1 MSPSAPRIKS
11 PQQLIAESGADLEG
25 HGLKRTMGLFQLVCF
40 GIGAIVG
47 TGIFVGLSDSVAEA
61 GPAVV
66 VSFVLAAI
74 TCVFTAFSFAE
85 LGGAIPVSGSSY
97 SFAYASLG
105 ERVAFLVGWCLLL
118 EYGVSVS
125 AVAVGWSQYLN
136 ELLDSLV
143 GLRLPDVV
151 SAGPGDG
158 GVINLP
164 AVVVIAL
171 AAVLLVRG
179 VRESARATAAMAVLK
194 IGILIVFL
202 AIGFTAFEDGNLAP
216 FAAHGAAGITA
227 GASLAFF
234 SYIGFDA
241 ITTAGEEVKNPRR
254 NIPIAILVCL
264 GVVTVLYGAV
274 ALSAI
279 GALGADD
286 VAGRPAA
293 LSLVVDQ
300 VTGSTVGG
308 GIIAFGAVVA
318 IASVVLAVM
327 YGQTRVLMSMSRDG
341 LVPRIFERVSPK
353 SATPVANT
361 WIVAGVFAVPAA
373 FSTLDVVVGLT
384 TIGTLA
390 VMAVVNIA
398 VIALRRRNPEL
409 SRSFRVPLYPLS
421 PVLGVGFCLYLIWG
435 TGWTT
440 WIQFAVFLA
449 VGALVYT
456 FYSRRNSRLAP
467 TGTPPTGTPPTGTP
481 AAGTPP
487 TGMPAAGTPA
497 TGTPATGTPAA
508 GTPPTGM
515 PAACAPS
522 AGEVP
527 AGEVPADTARTGAV
541 RT

>member
-1 MSPSAPRIKS
+1 MTPSAARIKT
-11 PQQLIAESGADLEG
+11 PQQLLAESGADLEG

-40 GIGAIVG
+40 GVGAIVG

-66 VSFVLAAI
+66 ISFVLAAV

-105 ERVAFLVGWCLLL
+105 ERAAFLVGWCLLL

-136 ELLDSLV
+136 ELLESLT
-143 GLRLPDVV
+143 GWQLPAAL
-151 SAGPGDG
+151 SAGPGEG
-158 GVINLP
+158 GVVNVP

-171 AAVLLVRG
+171 AATLLVRG
-179 VRESARATAAMAVLK
+179 VRESARATAAMAILK
-194 IGILIVFL
+194 IGILIVFC
-202 AIGFTAFEDGNLAP
+202 AVGFSAFRAGHLSP
-216 FAAHGAAGITA
+216 FAENGMAGITA
-227 GASLAFF
+227 GASVAFF

-254 NIPIAILVCL
+254 NIPIAILVCIGL
-264 GVVTVLYGAV
+264 VTLLYCAV

-279 GALGADD
+279 GALGAEA
-286 VAGRPAA
+286 VADQPAA

-300 VTGSTVGG
+300 VTGSSVGG

-327 YGQTRVLMSMSRDG
+327 YGQTRILMSMSRDG
-341 LVPRIFERVSPK
+341 LVPRVFERVSPR

-361 WIVAGVFAVPAA
+361 WIVAAVFAVPAA
-373 FSTLDVVVGLT
+373 FASLDVVVNLT

-390 VMAVVNIA
+390 VMAVVNLA
-398 VIALRRRNPEL
+398 VMVLRRRNPEL
-409 SRSFRVPLYPLS
+409 PRSFRVPLFPLS
-421 PVLGVGFCLYLIWG
+421 PILGIGFCLYLMWG

-440 WIQFAVFLA
+440 WLQFAGFLV
-449 VGALVYT
+449 VGTLVYAG
-456 FYSRRNSRLAP
+456 YGRRRSRLV
-467 TGTPPTGTPPTGTP
+467 T
-481 AAGTPP
+481 
-487 TGMPAAGTPA
+487 
-497 TGTPATGTPAA
+497 
-508 GTPPTGM
+508 
-515 PAACAPS
+515 APS
-522 AGEVP
+522 GGAAPVSP
-527 AGEVPADTARTGAV
+527 AE
-541 RT
+541 

>member
-1 MSPSAPRIKS
+1 MTSRTSRIKS
-11 PQQLIAESGADLEG
+11 PQQLLAESGADLEG

-40 GIGAIVG
+40 GVGAIVG

-66 VSFVLAAI
+66 ISYVLAAI

-105 ERVAFLVGWCLLL
+105 ERTAFLVGWCLLL

-136 ELLDSLV
+136 ELLDSLIGV
-143 GLRLPDVV
+143 QLPEAL
-151 SAGPGDG
+151 SAGPADG
-158 GVINLP
+158 GVVNVP
-164 AVVVIAL
+164 AVVVILL
-171 AAVLLVRG
+171 AATLLVRG

-194 IGILIVFL
+194 IGILIVFC
-202 AIGFTAFEDGNLAP
+202 AIGFSAFRAGHLSP
-216 FAAHGAAGITA
+216 FAEHGVGGITA
-227 GASLAFF
+227 GASVAFF

-254 NIPIAILVCL
+254 NIPIAILVCIGL
-264 GVVTVLYGAV
+264 VTLLYCAV

-279 GALGADD
+279 GALGADA

-300 VTGSTVGG
+300 VTGSSVGG

-327 YGQTRVLMSMSRDG
+327 YGQTRILMSMSRDG
-341 LVPRIFERVSPK
+341 LVPRVFERVSPK

-361 WIVAGVFAVPAA
+361 WIVAAVFAVPAA
-373 FSTLDVVVGLT
+373 FASLDVVVNLT

-390 VMAVVNIA
+390 IMAVVNLA
-398 VIALRRRNPEL
+398 VMVLRRRNPEL
-409 SRSFRVPLYPLS
+409 PRSFRVPLFPLS
-421 PVLGVGFCLYLIWG
+421 PILGIGFCLYLIWG

-440 WIQFAVFLA
+440 WLQFAGFLV
-449 VGALVYT
+449 VGTLVYA
-456 FYSRRNSRLAP
+456 FYGRSRSRLV
-467 TGTPPTGTPPTGTP
+467 T
-481 AAGTPP
+481 AADG
-487 TGMPAAGTPA
+487 AGPVSP
-497 TGTPATGTPAA
+497 G
-508 GTPPTGM
+508 
-515 PAACAPS
+515 
-522 AGEVP
+522 V
-527 AGEVPADTARTGAV
+527 
-541 RT
+541 